1 MTKRERA
8 KERFKDIGAMA
19 AGAAVGGG
27 LGYLA
32 QRSLYKNHGET
43 LRRVP
48 PDVRLKYL
56 VPTSTALVGG
66 LAISKLLRDKAKES
80 RDRLKREAG
89 KP

>member
-1 MTKRERA
+1 MTKREKA
-8 KERFKDIGAMA
+8 KERFKDIAAMT

-32 QRSLYKNHGET
+32 QRSLYKNYGET

-48 PDVRLKYL
+48 PEVRLKYL

-66 LAISKLLRDKAKES
+66 LAISKLLRDKAKEN
-80 RDRLKREAG
+80 RNRLKKEVD
-89 KP
+89 KS